1 VFEFLFKYSRETF
14 ARAEFL
20 FASGWPIWLLVL
32 LAALAAVAVAVSLN
46 RSHQGLELPKLVT
59 LGVLETA
66 VLVLALV
73 LLWRPA
79 LLSQTLKPQQNSVAV
94 VLDTSASMGYGE
106 ADESRLQ
113 QATAALDRGALPAL
127 RREFDVNLYAFAG
140 DTVEI
145 PSLDKVPAPGAKT
158 RIGDALLSVLRGAR
172 SGALGAV
179 VLVSDG
185 DDNSNEL
192 DAARIAEIASYGV
205 PVHTIGVGRE
215 QIPEDLEL
223 EDVDIAEQGLPG
235 ATMSAQ
241 VSVKHA
247 QGGNVNL
254 KVSDGDAILA
264 SKTIAL
270 PNQPGV
276 TTRSVDL
283 DIREPGLKDLR
294 FTLDPLPGERNLVNN
309 TQQRPLEVPDQRRHI
324 LYIEGEPRWEYKFIR
339 RALDEKAPIRVAS
352 MLRTTPNK
360 FYRQGIE
367 TPDELAN
374 GFPAD
379 EETLF
384 KYDALVIGSYEA
396 AALTAEQ
403 QQLIR
408 DFVSRRGGTLLML
421 GGRRGLADGGWGATV
436 VADVLPA
443 RLPNVDNGPSFV
455 RSPAKAVLTEEGAR
469 SPVTRLDMD
478 DAANRTAWTE
488 MPEIADFE
496 HVDALKPGAITL
508 LEADFQGKREP
519 LLVSQHYGLGNAYI
533 LATGGT
539 WRWQMQL
546 PHEDLRHEMFWRQL
560 LQTIATSAP
569 APVTLTT
576 DRAFYGDETRV
587 TLRAEIKDKHFEPA
601 ASAKVAL
608 DIDGPGGASS
618 IEMTQVPGEAG
629 VYRATYDA
637 EAPGAYRFAV
647 KAQNGEDDLGT
658 AEVAVRR
665 QDDVAEH
672 FHVEQNRAL
681 LERLAAATG
690 GRYFALADVGQLPE
704 AVRFSEAG
712 VVERQIL
719 DLWNM
724 PIAFLLLLLLKG
736 GEWLLRLRWGRL

>member
-1 VFEFLFKYSRETF
+1 MFEFLFKYSRETF
-14 ARAEFL
+14 ERAEFL
-20 FASGWPIWLLVL
+20 FASGWPVWLLVL
-32 LAALAAVAVAVSLN
+32 LAVLAAIGVAVSL
-46 RSHQGLELPKLVT
+46 RRTHEGLELPKLVT
-59 LGVLETA
+59 LGVLQTA

-94 VLDTSASMGYGE
+94 VLDTSASMGYGQG
-106 ADESRLQ
+106 DQSRLQ
-113 QATAALDRGALPAL
+113 RATAALGRTALPAL
-127 RREFDVNLYAFAG
+127 AKDFSVNLYAFAA

-172 SGALGAV
+172 SGALGAI

-192 DAARIAEIASYGV
+192 DASRIAEIASYGV
-205 PVHTIGVGRE
+205 PVHTVGVGRE
-215 QIPEDLEL
+215 QIPEDVEL

-235 ATMSAQ
+235 STLTAQ
-241 VSVKHA
+241 VSIRHV

-254 KVSDGDAILA
+254 KVYDGDAILA
-264 SKTIAL
+264 SKTISL

-283 DIREPGLKDLR
+283 EIREPGLKDLR
-294 FTLDPLPGERNLVNN
+294 FTLDALPGERNLVNN
-309 TQQRPLEVPDQRRHI
+309 TQLRPLEVPDQRRHI

-367 TPDELAN
+367 KPDELEN
-374 GFPAD
+374 GFPTD

-384 KYDALVIGSYEA
+384 KYDALIIGSYEA
-396 AALTAEQ
+396 AALTPEQ

-408 DFVSRRGGTLLML
+408 DFVGRRGGTLLML
-421 GGRRGLADGGWGATV
+421 GGRRGLADGGWGSTV

-443 RLPNVDNGPSFV
+443 RLPNVDKGPSFERV
-455 RSPAKAVLTEEGAR
+455 PAKAVLTEEGAR
-469 SPVTRLDMD
+469 SPITRLDAD
-478 DAANRTAWTE
+478 EAANRSAWAE
-488 MPEIADFE
+488 MPDIADFE
-496 HVDALKPGAITL
+496 HLDALKPGAITL

-546 PHEDLRHEMFWRQL
+546 PHEDLRHETFWRQL

-569 APVTLTT
+569 APVTLTS
-576 DRAFYGDETRV
+576 DRVFYGDESRV
-587 TLRAEIKDKHFEPA
+587 ALRAEIKDKHFQPA
-601 ASAKVAL
+601 GNAKVTLAV
-608 DIDGPGGASS
+608 DGPSGPSTLD
-618 IEMTQVPGEAG
+618 MTQVPGQPG

-637 EAPGAYRFAV
+637 EPSGAYRFEV
-647 KAQNGEDDLGT
+647 NAQNGEDDLGT

-681 LERLAAATG
+681 LQRLAAATG
-690 GRYFALADVGQLPE
+690 GKYFALADVDKIPE

-724 PIAFLLLLLLKG
+724 PIAFLLLLLMKG